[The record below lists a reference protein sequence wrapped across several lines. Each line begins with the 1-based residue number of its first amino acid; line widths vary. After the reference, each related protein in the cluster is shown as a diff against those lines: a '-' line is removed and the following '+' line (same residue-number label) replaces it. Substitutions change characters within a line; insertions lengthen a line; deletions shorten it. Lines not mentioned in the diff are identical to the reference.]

1 MARPNSPT
9 SSAFHFTAHMARH
22 SLGTWL
28 NEDGAGLR
36 TIMEALGHADV
47 HSSIRYQS
55 ADVEIVRA
63 AINKVVH
70 VYRSGKHY
78 EVEFCLDN
86 QSLTDAFSEDELEL
100 VDDRRKA

>member
-1 MARPNSPT
+1 MTLADLSVVKTKRD
-9 SSAFHFTAHMARH
+9 RVD
-22 SLGTWL
+22 LYGTL
-28 NEDGAGLR
+28 IPAGAKG
-36 TIMEALGHADV
+36 TI
-47 HSSIRYQS
+47 
-55 ADVEIVRA
+55 
-63 AINKVVH
+63 VH